1 MYAEEQIS
9 TLQKLEPECEKLVAR
24 IKAAK
29 HKQCKTI
36 QQLADETGVP
46 KATLSRFFAG
56 TLMHPG
62 FTDVC
67 ALCVAL
73 DMSMDELMGITAPPS
88 DNAATIDLLQLELNH
103 KDEMLQEKDNAIS
116 RLLDRSRIQEAG
128 ISARDTRIRKQS
140 EALTKK
146 DSALASAQ
154 REDKP
159 LIYGQCALNI
169 LLTAVLVVYMVL
181 DARNPEMGL
190 IRSEKISAV
199 ILFGAAG
206 IAAVFM
212 LTAFLIFHK
221 LLSGGER
228 NGKKEKGAG
237 NQAPKN

>member
-1 MYAEEQIS
+1 MDSNTGQTFIEEMQPNFDA
-9 TLQKLEPECEKLVAR
+9 LPERLKDEKFRNHL
-24 IKAAK
+24 
-29 HKQCKTI
+29 TN
-36 QQLADETGVP
+36 QQLSDVSGVP
-46 KATLSRFFAG
+46 IATTSRILSGAVSN
-56 TLMHPG
+56 PG
-62 FTDVC
+62 FFHIA
-67 ALCVAL
+67 ALCAAMDV
-73 DMSMDELMGITAPPS
+73 SMDSVAGVHQSGDQAE
-88 DNAATIDLLQLELNH
+88 IDQLRQEIAY
-103 KDEMLQEKDNAIS
+103 KDKIIAEKDAAID
-116 RLLDRSRIQEAG
+116 RLLDRSRIMEAG
-128 ISARDTRIRKQS
+128 VAARDDRISKQS
-140 EALTKK
+140 EALSEK
-146 DSALASAQ
+146 DSALASVQ
-154 REDKP
+154 RENKP

-169 LLTAVLVVYMVL
+169 LLTAVLMVYMVL

>member
-1 MYAEEQIS
+1 MDSNTGQTFIEEMQPNFDA
-9 TLQKLEPECEKLVAR
+9 LPERLKDEKFRNHL
-24 IKAAK
+24 
-29 HKQCKTI
+29 TN
-36 QQLADETGVP
+36 QQLSDVSGVP
-46 KATLSRFFAG
+46 IATTSRILSGAVSN
-56 TLMHPG
+56 PG
-62 FTDVC
+62 FFHIA
-67 ALCVAL
+67 ALCAAMDV
-73 DMSMDELMGITAPPS
+73 SMDSVAGVHPS
-88 DNAATIDLLQLELNH
+88 GDQAEIDQLRQEIAY
-103 KDEMLQEKDNAIS
+103 KDEIIAEKGAAID
-116 RLLDRSRIQEAG
+116 RLLDRSRIMEAG
-128 ISARDTRIRKQS
+128 VAARDDRISKQS
-140 EALTKK
+140 EALSKK

-154 REDKP
+154 KKDKP

-169 LLTAVLVVYMVL
+169 LLTAVLMVYMVL

-228 NGKKEKGAG
+228 NGKKKEGAG